1 MKLQDIEISVL
12 PHYNKKN
19 CVMIATYAYI
29 FAVTS
34 LIITVAF
41 THLYNYHLSHREQ
54 IYVFDKND
62 VYDFNEIEGL
72 DKIIDHNSYK
82 VTVHT
87 TSFNSEYNGLIYLLR
102 RDNYEIKN
110 GRDIIYDDEI
120 VCPDLFAPDNN
131 INLLNI
137 QLEKHKIYED
147 LYHKQIGV
155 DRNLTLNIVGNYDS
169 NKKINDLNVCYASDN
184 LINKIAESNYSY
196 NTGYNLLIKGD
207 SDRREIIKSLLRK
220 GYDVKSYEDK
230 SLVYENLGTLLAF
243 IVWIISFVMLIKE
256 VNEYIKRY
264 IHLVKSDNFIDNYFL
279 GIELFNRLINQMILF
294 IAITI
299 GAYIMYI
306 YGEYV
311 YQVWYFR
318 NLEYLNINI
327 PFNWLGYTSIVLVV
341 TVYPLI
347 SLIGFNIIY
356 YIKCKI
362 HGRIVEK

>member
-1 MKLQDIEISVL
+1 MVK
-12 PHYNKKN
+12 
-19 CVMIATYAYI
+19 M
-29 FAVTS
+29 
-34 LIITVAF
+34 
-41 THLYNYHLSHREQ
+41 
-54 IYVFDKND
+54 
-62 VYDFNEIEGL
+62 
-72 DKIIDHNSYK
+72 
-82 VTVHT
+82 
-87 TSFNSEYNGLIYLLR
+87 
-102 RDNYEIKN
+102 
-110 GRDIIYDDEI
+110 
-120 VCPDLFAPDNN
+120 
-131 INLLNI
+131 
-137 QLEKHKIYED
+137 
-147 LYHKQIGV
+147 
-155 DRNLTLNIVGNYDS
+155 
-169 NKKINDLNVCYASDN
+169 
-184 LINKIAESNYSY
+184 Y
-196 NTGYNLLIKGD
+196 NT
-207 SDRREIIKSLLRK
+207 
-220 GYDVKSYEDK
+220 DVETNE
-230 SLVYENLGTLLAF
+230 L
-243 IVWIISFVMLIKE
+243 KE